1 MNIVISN
8 SGEIP
13 IYEQIASQIKSAVI
27 AGEVKPGEPLPSLRF
42 LAKEL
47 RVSVISTKRA
57 YEELEREGY
66 ITSVPGKGSFAAEI
80 NRELLREEQYK
91 RLEEHLNEAVDAAR
105 TAGISLGEMKELLE
119 SFTAE
124 RQGGG
129 HKEGHFVCF
138 ASLGRSACPLLSFVC
153 VSHGEKGVLTARQN
167 EWQKRG
173 KGCALRAEAGC
184 GKRSSCVRLFCACR
198 GKIIRKQLTNGKKE
212 NIINI

>member
-27 AGEVKPGEPLPSLRF
+27 AGEVKPGEPLPS
-42 LAKEL
+42 L

-119 SFTAE
+119 TLY
-124 RQGGG
+124 
-129 HKEGHFVCF
+129 EG
-138 ASLGRSACPLLSFVC
+138 
-153 VSHGEKGVLTARQN
+153 
-167 EWQKRG
+167 
-173 KGCALRAEAGC
+173 
-184 GKRSSCVRLFCACR
+184 
-198 GKIIRKQLTNGKKE
+198 
-212 NIINI
+212 

>member
-8 SGEIP
+8 SWEIP

-119 SFTAE
+119 TLY
-124 RQGGG
+124 
-129 HKEGHFVCF
+129 EG
-138 ASLGRSACPLLSFVC
+138 
-153 VSHGEKGVLTARQN
+153 
-167 EWQKRG
+167 
-173 KGCALRAEAGC
+173 
-184 GKRSSCVRLFCACR
+184 
-198 GKIIRKQLTNGKKE
+198 
-212 NIINI
+212 

>member
-119 SFTAE
+119 T
-124 RQGGG
+124 
-129 HKEGHFVCF
+129 C
-138 ASLGRSACPLLSFVC
+138 LLYTSPSPRDC
-153 VSHGEKGVLTARQN
+153 S
-167 EWQKRG
+167 
-173 KGCALRAEAGC
+173 
-184 GKRSSCVRLFCACR
+184 
-198 GKIIRKQLTNGKKE
+198 
-212 NIINI
+212 

>member
-66 ITSVPGKGSFAAEI
+66 ITLVPGKGSFAAEI

-119 SFTAE
+119 TLY
-124 RQGGG
+124 
-129 HKEGHFVCF
+129 EG
-138 ASLGRSACPLLSFVC
+138 
-153 VSHGEKGVLTARQN
+153 
-167 EWQKRG
+167 
-173 KGCALRAEAGC
+173 
-184 GKRSSCVRLFCACR
+184 
-198 GKIIRKQLTNGKKE
+198 
-212 NIINI
+212 

>member
-8 SGEIP
+8 SGETP

-27 AGEVKPGEPLPSLRF
+27 AGEVKPGDPLPSLRF

-80 NRELLREEQYK
+80 NRELLQAEQYK

-105 TAGISLGEMKELLE
+105 TAGISLEEMKGLLE
-119 SFTAE
+119 TLY
-124 RQGGG
+124 
-129 HKEGHFVCF
+129 EG
-138 ASLGRSACPLLSFVC
+138 
-153 VSHGEKGVLTARQN
+153 
-167 EWQKRG
+167 
-173 KGCALRAEAGC
+173 
-184 GKRSSCVRLFCACR
+184 
-198 GKIIRKQLTNGKKE
+198 
-212 NIINI
+212 

>member
-47 RVSVISTKRA
+47 RVSAISPKRA

-119 SFTAE
+119 TLY
-124 RQGGG
+124 
-129 HKEGHFVCF
+129 EG
-138 ASLGRSACPLLSFVC
+138 
-153 VSHGEKGVLTARQN
+153 
-167 EWQKRG
+167 
-173 KGCALRAEAGC
+173 
-184 GKRSSCVRLFCACR
+184 
-198 GKIIRKQLTNGKKE
+198 
-212 NIINI
+212 

>member
-13 IYEQIASQIKSAVI
+13 IYEQIASQIKSAVT

-119 SFTAE
+119 TLYE
-124 RQGGG
+124 
-129 HKEGHFVCF
+129 E
-138 ASLGRSACPLLSFVC
+138 
-153 VSHGEKGVLTARQN
+153 
-167 EWQKRG
+167 
-173 KGCALRAEAGC
+173 
-184 GKRSSCVRLFCACR
+184 
-198 GKIIRKQLTNGKKE
+198 
-212 NIINI
+212 

>member
-13 IYEQIASQIKSAVI
+13 IYEQIASQIKSVVI

-119 SFTAE
+119 TLYE
-124 RQGGG
+124 
-129 HKEGHFVCF
+129 E
-138 ASLGRSACPLLSFVC
+138 
-153 VSHGEKGVLTARQN
+153 
-167 EWQKRG
+167 
-173 KGCALRAEAGC
+173 
-184 GKRSSCVRLFCACR
+184 
-198 GKIIRKQLTNGKKE
+198 
-212 NIINI
+212 

>member
-27 AGEVKPGEPLPSLRF
+27 AGGVKPGEPLPSLRF

-91 RLEEHLNEAVDAAR
+91 RLEEHLNEAVHAAR

-119 SFTAE
+119 TLY
-124 RQGGG
+124 
-129 HKEGHFVCF
+129 EG
-138 ASLGRSACPLLSFVC
+138 
-153 VSHGEKGVLTARQN
+153 
-167 EWQKRG
+167 
-173 KGCALRAEAGC
+173 
-184 GKRSSCVRLFCACR
+184 
-198 GKIIRKQLTNGKKE
+198 
-212 NIINI
+212 

>member
-1 MNIVISN
+1 MNIVISK

-13 IYEQIASQIKSAVI
+13 ISEQSASQIKSAVI

-119 SFTAE
+119 TLY
-124 RQGGG
+124 
-129 HKEGHFVCF
+129 EG
-138 ASLGRSACPLLSFVC
+138 
-153 VSHGEKGVLTARQN
+153 
-167 EWQKRG
+167 
-173 KGCALRAEAGC
+173 
-184 GKRSSCVRLFCACR
+184 
-198 GKIIRKQLTNGKKE
+198 
-212 NIINI
+212 

>member
-8 SGEIP
+8 SEEIP

-119 SFTAE
+119 TLYE
-124 RQGGG
+124 
-129 HKEGHFVCF
+129 E
-138 ASLGRSACPLLSFVC
+138 
-153 VSHGEKGVLTARQN
+153 
-167 EWQKRG
+167 
-173 KGCALRAEAGC
+173 
-184 GKRSSCVRLFCACR
+184 
-198 GKIIRKQLTNGKKE
+198 
-212 NIINI
+212 

>member
-27 AGEVKPGEPLPSLRF
+27 AGAVKPGEPLPSLRF

-47 RVSVISTKRA
+47 SVSVISTKRA

-66 ITSVPGKGSFAAEI
+66 IMSVPGKGSFAAEI

-119 SFTAE
+119 TLY
-124 RQGGG
+124 
-129 HKEGHFVCF
+129 EG
-138 ASLGRSACPLLSFVC
+138 
-153 VSHGEKGVLTARQN
+153 
-167 EWQKRG
+167 
-173 KGCALRAEAGC
+173 
-184 GKRSSCVRLFCACR
+184 
-198 GKIIRKQLTNGKKE
+198 
-212 NIINI
+212 

>member
-13 IYEQIASQIKSAVI
+13 IYGQIASQIKSAVI

-119 SFTAE
+119 TLY
-124 RQGGG
+124 
-129 HKEGHFVCF
+129 EG
-138 ASLGRSACPLLSFVC
+138 
-153 VSHGEKGVLTARQN
+153 
-167 EWQKRG
+167 
-173 KGCALRAEAGC
+173 
-184 GKRSSCVRLFCACR
+184 
-198 GKIIRKQLTNGKKE
+198 
-212 NIINI
+212 